1 MLSVGLTEDEMKE
14 VWAPMKEFLEQRPN
28 DYTYEWQFFSF
39 LGRELWD
46 INFLVPIGA
55 AIPTPYDP
63 TEPDRAFF
71 WTTNQG
77 EIARY
82 WITYVSRFLRVDQ
95 LLDDTQLGMEKLIDL
110 LPGTGSFSLHLNKAQ
125 YGASEWAVKELEKT
139 AMHPS
144 VKGMFSI
151 FIIFFLVTHNFFFER
166 FFWSIDNWTWC

>member
-14 VWAPMKEFLEQRPN
+14 VWAPMIEFLDQRPN
-28 DYTYEWQFFSF
+28 DYTYEWGAINIP
-39 LGRELWD
+39 GRAMWD
-46 INFLVPIGA
+46 AKFTVPFGA
-55 AIPTPYDP
+55 GIPTPYDP

-71 WTTNQG
+71 WTPNQG
-77 EIARY
+77 EIAHY
-82 WITYVSRFLRVDQ
+82 WLTYVSRFLRVDQ

-144 VKGMFSI
+144 VKGMFST
-151 FIIFFLVTHNFFFER
+151 FIIFLMVTHHFFFER
-166 FFWSIDNWTWC
+166 FFWSIDNWSWC